1 MLTVYGT
8 KLYNKQ
14 LFTLDALAHQ
24 TNCPPLHCLQ
34 VNNTLYF
41 FVGPVCQRGSNSQ
54 SGGVYYF
61 VFQQAGASL
70 ERSTEVLIRD
80 IQRRAGHRD
89 TFRVNEA
96 TDGGKGRRCQKK
108 NMSYRC

>member
-24 TNCPPLHCLQ
+24 TNCPPLQ

-80 IQRRAGHRD
+80 FQRRAGHRD

-108 NMSYRC
+108 NMAYRC

>member
-14 LFTLDALAHQ
+14 LFTLDALANQ
-24 TNCPPLHCLQ
+24 TNCPPLQ